1 MAPVPNLRISL
12 NGDTSQAFREGDKV
26 KGSLT
31 LVLEQEEV
39 VKSVKIAFA
48 GECTTKATR
57 PLYVSDIVDSDRDY
71 TKTVELFRTE
81 RTLVT
86 QTKLASSKHSWDFDF
101 TFPLQTEPQY
111 SRWAHGKQFPRAPHP
126 LPPTFQLRS
135 DSPHGSTAEV
145 SYFVQATL
153 ELPGKRKHQ
162 VTELVGYLPN
172 STETTRQAQ
181 VRSRVLYAQTWKPGQ
196 QPQLE
201 TRTKFDKVFD
211 KVRRHKESSTVPRII
226 PTIYSPDKIAPG
238 QHIPLLLCLVKAN
251 IGDYPEVTLDSLKV
265 TLSTFTTTICGQ
277 PLAQPEDTVS
287 KHVTC
292 IAKSNLNKSIAYS
305 TPTPLTHNFRL
316 IDNAECVPTFSTYT
330 ICRRYTMSIN
340 LTLKC
345 SSPDSESP
353 PQTHSVSCTTPLEIT
368 PRLPR
373 SGRRSSVAS
382 GVENEDEVDPLPLYE
397 MLEPLRELA
406 PDYETLY
413 SLSPTESMTSNASSN
428 AGGYFQARSMSV
440 VSAMSTA
447 PTTPGSPGMEVE
459 RVGVGVGGRPGMHQ
473 RSMSLT

>member
-1 MAPVPNLRISL
+1 MAPIPNLRISL
-12 NGDTSQAFREGDKV
+12 NGDTTQAFREGDQV
-26 KGSLT
+26 KGRLT
-31 LVLEQEEV
+31 LVLEQEEL

-57 PLYVSDIVDSDRDY
+57 SLYVSENADSDKDY
-71 TKTVELFRTE
+71 SKTVELFNTE
-81 RTLVT
+81 RTLVKD
-86 QTKLASSKHSWDFDF
+86 TKLASSKHSWEFEF

-111 SRWAHGKQFPRAPHP
+111 SRWAHGKQFPRTPHP
-126 LPPTFQLRS
+126 LPPTFQLRT
-135 DSPHGSTAEV
+135 DGPYGSTAEV

-162 VTELVGYLPN
+162 VTELVGFLPN

-181 VRSRVLYAQTWKPGQ
+181 VRSRVLYAQTLKPGQ
-196 QPQLE
+196 QTQLDA
-201 TRTKFDKVFD
+201 RTKFDKVFD

-251 IGDYPEVTLDSLKV
+251 IGDYPECTLDSLKV
-265 TLSTFTTTICGQ
+265 TLSTFTTSVCGQ
-277 PLAQPEDTVS
+277 PLALPEDTVS

-292 IAKSNLNKSIAYS
+292 IAKSNLNQTIAYS

-330 ICRRYTMSIN
+330 ICRRYTMSIA

-345 SSPDSESP
+345 SVSDSP
-353 PQTHSVSCTTPLEIT
+353 PQTHTVTCTTPLEIT
-368 PRLPR
+368 SRLPR
-373 SGRRSSVAS
+373 LERRSSVAS
-382 GVENEDEVDPLPLYE
+382 AENDDEVDPLPLYE
-397 MLEPLRELA
+397 MLEPLQELA

-428 AGGYFQARSMSV
+428 AGYFQSRSMSV

-447 PTTPGSPGMEVE
+447 PTTPGSPGVDVE
-459 RVGVGVGGRPGMHQ
+459 RAGVHPRMHQ